1 MPARSTMMPGR
12 LLFGPTSRVVAGG
25 GRGKTPLAGY
35 ATGLERRRV
44 SPRGEPVR
52 FFTKKNT
59 SFSSARLR
67 RAFETTITTRHRASL
82 VTGVAREKHA
92 GKRKEPETTA
102 SRCKEREVS
111 RDVPFP
117 RAPEGLDGV
126 ELALLHARGVPPPH
140 DGHALSRVDL
150 VRRDAVPVQ
159 VAAALD
165 LVLLAVNFHGVRLH
179 HLLDGLA
186 DVAQADVDPRLLDPA
201 LRRLAHCVEERVVHV
216 VEGLGERAVDDPA
229 VDLRPEVE
237 FDDVIFI
244 DDRGI
249 PAVGGPVR
257 GDVVLRTAG
266 GKRDPGFESARLD
279 ELPDRVF
286 QRLAHVD
293 EFHAGLHPVVDVLPH
308 LPVHLRAL
316 PDLVVHVLL
325 QALQLAFLLRRLAP
339 QVVVLVRLDLAL
351 GEDVVEEDGHRDG
364 RGRGLARCAGSGRAA
379 SARLLLLL
387 FLLLLLSPG
396 GGGGVAAFLGVI
408 PGLGGGDV
416 LHLERFLHLRGG
428 LGRVL
433 SHDTWERTGRGRAS
447 GA

>member
-140 DGHALSRVDL
+140 DGHALSRVNL
-150 VRRDAVPVQ
+150 VRTNGMPVQ
-159 VAAALD
+159 VADALD
-165 LVLLAVNFHGVRLH
+165 WVCLAVELNLVRLH
-179 HLLDGLA
+179 YLLHRGA
-186 DVAQADVDPRLLDPA
+186 NFPQRHVDAGCGDA
-201 LRRLAHCVEERVVHV
+201 GIRRLARRLGQWVKLVVKVHRP
-216 VEGLGERAVDDPA
+216 RAVDDA
-229 VDLRPEVE
+229 AINLRPEI
-237 FDDVIFI
+237 DLHDVALLQHSLVAAIW
-244 DDRGI
+244 R
-249 PAVGGPVR
+249 VVSR
-257 GDVVLRTAG
+257 DVVERAARREADAALQATLCNELAVFLL
-266 GKRDPGFESARLD
+266 KPLAHVNQLDPRLD
-279 ELPDRVF
+279 EALRIPAD
-286 QRLAHVD
+286 LAM
-293 EFHAGLHPVVDVLPH
+293 
-308 LPVHLRAL
+308 HLRRVA
-316 PDLVVHVLL
+316 DAVVQIRLHAVHRTLF
-325 QALQLAFLLRRLAP
+325 LARDPESVEITR
-339 QVVVLVRLDLAL
+339 VILDLAL
-351 GEDVVEEDGHRDG
+351 GEASLCKQPRHRD
-364 RGRGLARCAGSGRAA
+364 R
-379 SARLLLLL
+379 
-387 FLLLLLSPG
+387 
-396 GGGGVAAFLGVI
+396 GGVGLPVPHVIVDKALDAA
-408 PGLGGGDV
+408 
-416 LHLERFLHLRGG
+416 LRR
-428 LGRVL
+428 LRQ
-433 SHDTWERTGRGRAS
+433 
-447 GA
+447 